1 MGEFELKVK
10 KLEKELSHRIEQHGG
25 ERDVMMKQ
33 LREQVSEKENE
44 VHRLAQ
50 KLKEANNE
58 SKVVIDQ
65 AAAERQTREIEHL
78 KRQLTEVQVECD
90 QLKEAEEVQ
99 SKRHKKDQDL
109 IGDRV
114 DQLERENEMAQKEK
128 EIIGTGLY
136 QYQEFS
142 HRFHFR
148 RFKI

>member
-1 MGEFELKVK
+1 MIGWNSFK
-10 KLEKELSHRIEQHGG
+10 
-25 ERDVMMKQ
+25 
-33 LREQVSEKENE
+33 
-44 VHRLAQ
+44 AQ

-58 SKVVIDQ
+58 SNVVIDQ
-65 AAAERQTREIEHL
+65 AAAERQNREIEYL

-128 EIIGTGLY
+128 EIIGTDFKILIMDLFQGC
-136 QYQEFS
+136 
-142 HRFHFR
+142 HFR
-148 RFKI
+148 RLMIYYLDNVIFSTILNKTCQN

>member
-1 MGEFELKVK
+1 M
-10 KLEKELSHRIEQHGG
+10 
-25 ERDVMMKQ
+25 
-33 LREQVSEKENE
+33 
-44 VHRLAQ
+44 
-50 KLKEANNE
+50 
-58 SKVVIDQ
+58 IDQ
-65 AAAERQTREIEHL
+65 AAEIEHL

-136 QYQEFS
+136 KELL
-142 HRFHFR
+142 HTG
-148 RFKI
+148 IILEG

>member
-1 MGEFELKVK
+1 M
-10 KLEKELSHRIEQHGG
+10 
-25 ERDVMMKQ
+25 
-33 LREQVSEKENE
+33 
-44 VHRLAQ
+44 
-50 KLKEANNE
+50 
-58 SKVVIDQ
+58 IDQ

-136 QYQEFS
+136 KELL
-142 HRFHFR
+142 HTG
-148 RFKI
+148 IILEG

>member
-1 MGEFELKVK
+1 M
-10 KLEKELSHRIEQHGG
+10 
-25 ERDVMMKQ
+25 
-33 LREQVSEKENE
+33 
-44 VHRLAQ
+44 
-50 KLKEANNE
+50 
-58 SKVVIDQ
+58 IDQ
-65 AAAERQTREIEHL
+65 AAEIEHL

-148 RFKI
+148 RFKIYNY

>member
-1 MGEFELKVK
+1 M
-10 KLEKELSHRIEQHGG
+10 
-25 ERDVMMKQ
+25 
-33 LREQVSEKENE
+33 
-44 VHRLAQ
+44 
-50 KLKEANNE
+50 KEANNE

-128 EIIGTGLY
+128 EIIGTDFD
-136 QYQEFS
+136 QEFS
-142 HRFHFR
+142 S
-148 RFKI
+148 